1 MLKDTSLNIKQTYPH
16 IPTFPFVIT
25 MLKVITKLKVI
36 TMLKVIYAFFPT
48 MVTLSKERDSL
59 EHRTL
64 RTLVD
69 GGEANY
75 KAIRT
80 QRADLLKIIYLSKDS
95 SLCPLSTSPLCP
107 P

>member
-1 MLKDTSLNIKQTYPH
+1 MLKDTSLNIKQTDPH

-25 MLKVITKLKVI
+25 MLKVI
-36 TMLKVIYAFFPT
+36 YAFCPT

-75 KAIRT
+75 KAIWT
-80 QRADLLKIIYLSKDS
+80 QRADLLMIIYLGKDS
-95 SLCPLSTSPLCP
+95 SLCPLPHSPLCP